1 MVIPNRAGSS
11 ANKHLPHMLLLKKTI
26 MSTPENNVPAQE
38 PNGGP
43 KTNKTG
49 QDIVTNAD
57 EADKVVNKDGADGAV
72 ADMDGI
78 QETLSDSEPST
89 ALNADTQAT
98 DSQIA
103 SGDTV
108 TDAEI
113 AGDKQV
119 I

>member
-1 MVIPNRAGSS
+1 MVIPNRAASS
-11 ANKHLPHMLLLKKTI
+11 ANKPSPHTLLLKKTI
-26 MSTPENNVPAQE
+26 MSTPESNVPAHD
-38 PNGGP
+38 PNDGP

-78 QETLSDSEPST
+78 QETLSDSEPSSE
-89 ALNADTQAT
+89 LNADTQAT

-113 AGDKQV
+113 AGDKPV
-119 I
+119 L